1 MMKKTPE
8 QLKRETAD
16 LLAAE
21 REKRRV
27 RQARERRDGAILHAY
42 DRLAADSTEGPNGL
56 DASRWPT
63 RCEECRVPVAVA
75 VPKKRRGKR

>member
-42 DRLAADSTEGPNGL
+42 DRLAADSTEGPNGCVCGFNG
-56 DASRWPT
+56 DCNCPFVGSR
-63 RCEECRVPVAVA
+63 
-75 VPKKRRGKR
+75 